1 MANTDTITDADRDS
15 LHILPLSILPLNTPG
30 LRSARLIKNSRLQ
43 SVVELFKDENAGS
56 GQLDIVDL
64 PTEFAWEDAEQN
76 DDYLMMRKVA
86 YLPSFDVYSLRIQ
99 LRKMGINVEDHES
112 LRLSDDMNKQLT
124 SYMTEFTRPLILQ
137 IYGDDAEVKV
147 ENFNDVLKLFQSPD
161 MKKALERLKRM
172 ASKLGI
178 MPEEVP
184 AFLQDYGDVFLSLSY
199 FRRCVDTIEPIV
211 TDFTLALGD
220 LRSNYQIKN
229 DPSLLKTFDDMEMT
243 LNQLMANVTGRF
255 EVFDRSSKNMWSEIS
270 AQRFRQVE
278 SMVKGNHVT
287 IGGMICALSV
297 KMDAWASMFPNRDFG
312 GPQKRAEFIH
322 SELRQGIDRMQ
333 KFERDAPKIVA
344 IN

>member
-1 MANTDTITDADRDS
+1 MADTNPISDDDRDS
-15 LHILPLSILPLNTPG
+15 LHVLPLSMLPLQTPG
-30 LRSARLIKNSRLQ
+30 LRAARLIKNSRLQ
-43 SVVELFKDENAGS
+43 SVVELFQDVDAGS
-56 GQLDIVDL
+56 GQLDISDL
-64 PTEFAWEDAEQN
+64 PTEFAWENSEEHA
-76 DDYLMMRKVA
+76 DYVMMRRIGK
-86 YLPSFDVYSLRIQ
+86 LPSFDVFSLRIQ
-99 LRKMGINVEDHES
+99 LRKLGVDVEDVET
-112 LRLSDDMNKQLT
+112 LRLSEDMNKQLT
-124 SYMTEFTRPLILQ
+124 SYMSEFTRPLILQ
-137 IYGDDAEVKV
+137 IYGDDADVKV
-147 ENFNDVLKLFQSPD
+147 DNFSDVLKLFQTPD

-184 AFLQDYGDVFLSLSY
+184 VFLQDYGDVFLSLSY

-211 TDFTLALGD
+211 TDFSLSLND
-220 LRSNYQIKN
+220 LRGNYQIKS
-229 DPSLLKTFDDMEMT
+229 DPALLNTFDDMEVT

-287 IGGMICALSV
+287 IGGMICAISV
-297 KMDAWASMFPNRDFG
+297 KMHAWAKMFPNRDFG

-322 SELRQGIDRMQ
+322 SELRQGIDQMRR
-333 KFERDAPKIVA
+333 FERDAPKIVA